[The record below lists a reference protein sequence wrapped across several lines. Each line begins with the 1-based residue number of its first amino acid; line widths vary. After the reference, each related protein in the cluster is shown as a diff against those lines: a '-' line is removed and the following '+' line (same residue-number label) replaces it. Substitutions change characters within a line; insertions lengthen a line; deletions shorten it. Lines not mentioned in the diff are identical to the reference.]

1 MWPTRNNRPRCPR
14 AKKANNTIAKEKT
27 FSVFITQRLEP
38 YTACVRT
45 TWSLTQSEGSLIN
58 NGIEIIGL
66 QRLIIIRSWIG
77 EGHKQTFRIRLT
89 GKKGETKIACN
100 HATERIFQK
109 NCWVQ
114 NTRAKIETYPHMP
127 PAVQQLFGMSKE
139 KKRDLETERKGEIIT
154 QTHAGHFYNPF
165 FC

>member
-1 MWPTRNNRPRCPR
+1 MTVWLIVMWPTRNNRPRCPR

-89 GKKGETKIACN
+89 GKKEKRKSLAIMPQRGCFRRTAECKIHVRKSKHIRTCHLRSNNCLAC
-100 HATERIFQK
+100 RK
-109 NCWVQ
+109 
-114 NTRAKIETYPHMP
+114 KK
-127 PAVQQLFGMSKE
+127 KE
-139 KKRDLETERKGEIIT
+139 IWRQRGREK
-154 QTHAGHFYNPF
+154 
-165 FC
+165 